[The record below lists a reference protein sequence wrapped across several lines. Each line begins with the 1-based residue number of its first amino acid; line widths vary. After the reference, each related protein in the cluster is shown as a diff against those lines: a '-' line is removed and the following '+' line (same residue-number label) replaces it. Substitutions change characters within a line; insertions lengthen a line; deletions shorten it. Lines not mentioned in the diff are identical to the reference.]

1 MANLANESRGL
12 VVSNP
17 KIYTKPNNCES
28 MRKKIV
34 ITGATGLLGPAIFA
48 QLKKEAHE
56 VIIFA
61 RNPDGAKSK
70 LPGAAQYLKWS
81 TDSTD
86 GEWKTALEGTDVL
99 IHLAG
104 VPVAER
110 WSEEYKKEI
119 YDSRILGTRNL
130 VEAMAELKKKPE
142 VFISSSA
149 IGYYGTQAQSPD
161 VPALTESSPA
171 GSDFLA
177 KVCVDWEAEAMKAES
192 FGVRT
197 ALIRTGI
204 VLSTKG
210 GALGKMLM
218 PFKFFVGGPLG
229 TGQQWVSWIHI
240 DDETEIFLYPMRNP
254 SARGAINAVAP
265 TPVTM
270 QTFAEAVGRALSR
283 PSLFPVPKFVLQAML
298 GEAADAVGE
307 GQKVIP
313 DMLLKNGFTFRFPEI
328 DTAVRDLLSY
338 DK

>member
-1 MANLANESRGL
+1 MS
-12 VVSNP
+12 
-17 KIYTKPNNCES
+17 
-28 MRKKIV
+28 KKIV
-34 ITGATGLLGPAIFA
+34 ITGATGLLGPAIFE
-48 QLKKEAHE
+48 QLKKEGHE
-56 VIIFA
+56 LVLFS
-61 RNPDGAKSK
+61 RNPKSAQSKLLGAKQYVAWD
-70 LPGAAQYLKWS
+70 AAS
-81 TDSTD
+81 RN
-86 GEWKTALEGTDVL
+86 GEWKNALEGTDVV

-110 WSEEYKKEI
+110 WSEEYKKAI
-119 YDSRILGTRNL
+119 YDSRVEGTRNL
-130 VEAMAELKKKPE
+130 VAAMAELKKKPE
-142 VFISSSA
+142 VLISSSA
-149 IGYYGTQAQSPD
+149 IGYYGTQPQSMD

-177 KVCVDWEAEAMKAES
+177 KVCVDWEAEALKAES

-218 PFKFFVGGPLG
+218 PFRFFVGGPLG
-229 TGQQWVSWIHI
+229 TGKQWVSWIHI
-240 DDETEIFLYPMRNP
+240 DDETEVFLYPMKNP
-254 SARGAINAVAP
+254 RIRGAMNAVAP
-265 TPVTM
+265 TPITM
-270 QTFAEAVGRALSR
+270 QAFAEAVGHALSR

-313 DMLLKNGFTFRFPEI
+313 QALLENGFSFRFPEI
-328 DTAVRDLLSY
+328 EAAVRDLLSY